1 MDTAYHPDFGARVA
15 FALERMPDDPDGQ
28 VRQAVARAIC
38 LIRQDAT
45 SETIDQLMPDGTKQT
60 IANPI
65 KDDALRAA
73 QGGDPISGVW
83 KAIKPFIKFK
93 QDADIAKD
101 LQIDPQRK
109 EELERE
115 FGKLGA
121 DTVEVFIR
129 PADQSLLIALKGLGV
144 EDCDGF
150 TMYGACLLTALGIP
164 CSLVTVAAERENPR
178 TFSHIYVAAYPYG
191 RKGQRIPLDFS
202 HGPYP
207 GWECP
212 SARLKEWPVDETPIE
227 NAVIALAPV
236 AVAGAILL
244 GLRWLNSRAA

>member
-15 FALERMPDDPDGQ
+15 FAFERMPDDPDGQ
-28 VRQAVARAIC
+28 VRQSVARAIC

-45 SETIDQLMPDGTKQT
+45 SETIDQLMPDGSEQT
-60 IANPI
+60 ILNPI
-65 KDDALRAA
+65 KDDAIRAA
-73 QGGDPISGVW
+73 EGGDPISGVW
-83 KAIKPFIKFK
+83 KAIKPFIKFR

-101 LQIDPQRK
+101 LELDPETKAQIESK
-109 EELERE
+109 
-115 FGKLGA
+115 FGKLGD

-164 CSLVTVAAERENPR
+164 CSLVTVAANREEPNV
-178 TFSHIYVAAYPYG
+178 FSHIYVAAYFNG
-191 RKGQRIPLDFS
+191 RRIPLDFS
-202 HGPYP
+202 HGEYP

-212 SARLKEWPVDETPIE
+212 SFRLKEWPVWETKTE
-227 NAVIALAPV
+227 KVVIGLAPV
-236 AVAGAILL
+236 AVAGAILF
-244 GLRWLNSRAA
+244 GLRWFNRRAA

>member
-15 FALERMPDDPDGQ
+15 FAFERMPDDPDGQ
-28 VRQAVARAIC
+28 VRQSVAKAIC
-38 LIRQDAT
+38 LIRQDAA
-45 SETIDQLMPDGTKQT
+45 SDMIQS
-60 IANPI
+60 
-65 KDDALRAA
+65 DAARAS
-73 QGGDPISGVW
+73 QSGDPITGVW

-101 LQIDPQRK
+101 LELDPETKAQIEKQ
-109 EELERE
+109 
-115 FGKLGA
+115 FGKLGD

-164 CSLVTVAAERENPR
+164 CSLVTVAANEKEPS
-178 TFSHIYVAAYPYG
+178 TFSHIYVAAYYQG
-191 RKGQRIPLDFS
+191 KRIALDFS

-212 SARLKEWPVDETPIE
+212 SSRLKEWPVYETKIE
-227 NAVIALAPV
+227 KAVVSLAPIALA
-236 AVAGAILL
+236 GAIFL
-244 GLRWLNSRAA
+244 GLRWFNRRAA

>member
-15 FALERMPDDPDGQ
+15 FAFERMPDDPDGQ
-28 VRQAVARAIC
+28 VRQAVAKAIC

-60 IANPI
+60 MPNPI

-83 KAIKPFIKFK
+83 KAVKPFIKFR

-101 LQIDPQRK
+101 LDLGSRK
-109 EELERE
+109 EAIEKE
-115 FGKLGA
+115 FGKLGD

-129 PADQSLLIALKGLGV
+129 PADQSLLIALRGLGV

-150 TMYGACLLTALGIP
+150 TMYGACLLTALNIP
-164 CSLVTVAAERENPR
+164 CSLATVAAEPERPRE
-178 TFSHIYVAAYPYG
+178 FSHIYVVAYPFG
-191 RKGQRIPLDFS
+191 RKGPRIPLDFS

-212 SARLKEWPVDETPIE
+212 STRLREWPVDETPIE
-227 NAVIALAPV
+227 RAVIGLAPV
-236 AVAGAILL
+236 VVAGALLL
-244 GLRWLNSRAA
+244 GLRWLNGRAL